1 MPLDG
6 LRVQWRESF
15 SVGDDLIDAQHR
27 QFFAEI
33 RRIAAAI
40 EGGAG
45 RDAVAAFFRAFVT
58 GLERH
63 FRDEEDLLA
72 RVRFPDL
79 DNHKVEHQ
87 ALLSA
92 VKAVEDL
99 VVASRSME
107 ELHFIVKRL
116 FSALVEHLVSEDMRY
131 KSHVLAA
138 KGL

>member
-1 MPLDG
+1 MRGDD

-15 SVGDDLIDAQHR
+15 SVGDERIDAQHR
-27 QFFAEI
+27 EFFAEI
-33 RRIAAAI
+33 ERIAAAI

-45 RDAVAAFFRAFVT
+45 REAVAAFYRDFVA
-58 GLERH
+58 GLDRH
-63 FRDEEDLLA
+63 FQDEEDLLA

-79 DNHKVEHQ
+79 DLHKAEHQ

-99 VVASRSME
+99 VAASRSME
-107 ELHFIVKRL
+107 ELHVIVKRL
-116 FSALVEHLVSEDMRY
+116 FCALVEHLLSEDMRY